1 MKSELTSKEA
11 AELLEVSESRIRQFI
26 LANRVRSRKIGNT
39 RLIKR
44 VDIDKIIESRA
55 EHHQGRKAA

>member
-55 EHHQGRKAA
+55 EHHQGGKAA

>member
-1 MKSELTSKEA
+1 MKTELTSKEA

-26 LANRVRSRKIGNT
+26 LANRVRSRKVGNT

-44 VDIDKIIESRA
+44 SDIDKIIETRLQ
-55 EHHQGRKAA
+55 EVQRRKAA

>member
-1 MKSELTSKEA
+1 MKSEITSKEA
-11 AELLEVSESRIRQFI
+11 AELLEVSESRVRQFI

-44 VDIDKIIESRA
+44 IDIEKIIKLRQEW
-55 EHHQGRKAA
+55 RKAA

>member
-1 MKSELTSKEA
+1 MKTELTSKEA

-26 LANRVRSRKIGNT
+26 LANRVRSRKVGNT

-44 VDIDKIIESRA
+44 SDIDKIIESRL
-55 EHHQGRKAA
+55 EEVQRRKAA

>member
-11 AELLEVSESRIRQFI
+11 AELLKVSESRIRQFI
-26 LANRVRSRKIGNT
+26 LANRIRSRKVGNT

-44 VDIDKIIESRA
+44 ADIDKIIESRL
-55 EHHQGRKAA
+55 EQCQGRKAA